1 MAKKK
6 IIDCFKFKKDSF
18 YLISGYKSNQIKI
31 SNFKKIRNPKYK
43 DTNMLYSLF
52 YHKHLLQGKVI
63 ISYGDIIYSKEILKK
78 LIKSK
83 AAISVV
89 IDKKW
94 KYYYNNLRSLMMQ
107 SH

>member
-1 MAKKK
+1 
-6 IIDCFKFKKDSF
+6 
-18 YLISGYKSNQIKI
+18 
-31 SNFKKIRNPKYK
+31 
-43 DTNMLYSLF
+43 MLYSLF

-89 IDKKW
+89 IDKKVEILLAT
-94 KYYYNNLRSLMMQ
+94 KI
-107 SH
+107 